1 MPKTLRRA
9 AFAHGFL
16 AICVVGMS
24 AGRAAEPPPASA
36 VDPQRYRQLGEQLA
50 GEGRYQEAAEV
61 FRQAA
66 ILSQQERVESEDAT
80 RLSQWHAKQ
89 AQAALAARQPLQALA
104 HAERATEFDPR
115 NRLATSLLAKAR
127 RLAEEN
133 RQRLAKKTQLMAQ
146 AAASER
152 DGDLRRALTRL
163 KSAQTAD
170 PDDAQVRQA
179 IAKLHTRLTSRKP
192 RIQRAAEF
200 TLLPRRP
207 LVEEYSVS
215 PGDVL
220 EVFVWQQPDLT
231 RDVIVRPDG
240 RLSFPLVGDVD
251 AAGLNLTQLDQII
264 TQRLKAYVRF
274 PDVSLAIKRFGGTKT
289 IVLGEV
295 ASPGVYVPAGE
306 GRVLEV
312 VAMAGG
318 FTKDAKKE
326 NVMLIRGGLAEP
338 QVAKLN
344 LAKALDRGALEENV
358 ALQPDD
364 ILFVPKGGIVSTLD
378 FMEEFYPTLS
388 ELLVGQSIATNFG
401 TRETSGGITR

>member
-1 MPKTLRRA
+1 
-9 AFAHGFL
+9 
-16 AICVVGMS
+16 
-24 AGRAAEPPPASA
+24 
-36 VDPQRYRQLGEQLA
+36 
-50 GEGRYQEAAEV
+50 
-61 FRQAA
+61 
-66 ILSQQERVESEDAT
+66 
-80 RLSQWHAKQ
+80 
-89 AQAALAARQPLQALA
+89 
-104 HAERATEFDPR
+104 
-115 NRLATSLLAKAR
+115 
-127 RLAEEN
+127 
-133 RQRLAKKTQLMAQ
+133 MAQ

-152 DGDLRRALTRL
+152 DGDLRRALTLL
-163 KSAQTAD
+163 KHAHTAD
-170 PDDAQVRQA
+170 PDDARLRQA
-179 IAKLHTRLTSRKP
+179 IATLQARLTSRNP

-207 LVEEYSVS
+207 LVEEYHVS

-220 EVFVWQQPDLT
+220 EVFVWQQPDLS

-251 AAGLNLTQLDQII
+251 AAGLNLTQLDGII

-289 IVLGEV
+289 IILGEV
-295 ASPGVYVPAGE
+295 ANPGVYVPAGE

-318 FTKDAKKE
+318 FTKDAKKGH
-326 NVMLIRGGLAEP
+326 VMLIRGGLAQP

-344 LAKALDRGALEENV
+344 LAKALGRGALEENV
-358 ALQPDD
+358 ALRPDD
-364 ILFVPKGGIVSTLD
+364 ILFVPKGGTVSTLD

-388 ELLVGQSIATNFG
+388 EFLVGQSIATNFG